1 MSEDQL
7 RAFLAA
13 ISSEQSLQEALKQA
27 ATPSEVAK
35 IAQQFGFAVEI
46 DGLQSL
52 QSELSDA
59 ELEGIS
65 GGVTITPAATPATPY
80 IIGAIFGGGVV
91 AATIELCASSS
102 NEE

>member
-13 ISSEQSLQEALKQA
+13 ISTEQGLQEALQQA
-27 ATPSEVAK
+27 ATPSDVVK

-52 QSELSDA
+52 QAELTDA

-65 GGVTITPAATPATPY
+65 GGVTITPAASPATPY
-80 IIGAIFGGGVV
+80 IFGAIFGAGV
-91 AATIELCASSS
+91 AAATYELC
-102 NEE
+102 